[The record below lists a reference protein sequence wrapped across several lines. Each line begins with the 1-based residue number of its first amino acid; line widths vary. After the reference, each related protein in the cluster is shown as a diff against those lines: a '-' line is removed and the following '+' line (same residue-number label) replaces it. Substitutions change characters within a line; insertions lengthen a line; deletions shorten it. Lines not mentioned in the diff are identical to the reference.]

1 MDERDFKA
9 MNAEIKNQ
17 TAVQKFIEAI
27 TNSGVVI
34 INQTLIDNCLEMEKQ
49 QAHEYAEFAIRCDRK
64 EMKILNFDGFIK
76 LKSE

>member
-1 MDERDFKA
+1 MEK
-9 MNAEIKNQ
+9 
-17 TAVQKFIEAI
+17 TAVNWLIEQIFFSDQREKFEKY
-27 TNSGVVI
+27 
-34 INQTLIDNCLEMEKQ
+34 INQALEMEKE